1 MSGIEPPAGMS
12 QETLQAI
19 EPEAPD
25 PPPENLNEDEY
36 TQAMDFFNMPEV
48 QARMKSEEQIPK
60 EVLAENYKHPDTP
73 QTYTDKIQ
81 KLFEP
86 ADETIEE
93 MDQAGRGETDSV
105 WGQLIKPI
113 LRLKNFLVKQQ
124 VKS

>member
-1 MSGIEPPAGMS
+1 MIPENEAIKTQLADPAQVSGIEPPAGMS

-73 QTYTDKIQ
+73 QTYTCLLYTSPSPRD
-81 KLFEP
+81 
-86 ADETIEE
+86 
-93 MDQAGRGETDSV
+93 
-105 WGQLIKPI
+105 
-113 LRLKNFLVKQQ
+113 
-124 VKS
+124 